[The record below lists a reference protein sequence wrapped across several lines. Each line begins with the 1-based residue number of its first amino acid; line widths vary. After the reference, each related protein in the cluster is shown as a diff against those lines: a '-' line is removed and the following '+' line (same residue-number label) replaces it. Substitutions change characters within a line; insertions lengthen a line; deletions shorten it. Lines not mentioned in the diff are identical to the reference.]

1 MKNIFDGLLSRLDT
15 AEKWI
20 SELKDISIETQKSKI
35 KTTETKVFFFFFW
48 RNRYPMIEEQTQ
60 NVWQKQENFRKKR
73 EQGTGKKKKRNKND
87 LEFPQIN
94 V

>member
-1 MKNIFDGLLSRLDT
+1 MPLMGSLVNRSEGR
-15 AEKWI
+15 I

-73 EQGTGKKKKRNKND
+73 EQGTGKKKKKKQKWPIISSN
-87 LEFPQIN
+87 
-94 V
+94 